1 MIFCAAVAFCF
12 YVMGMAF
19 GRMDARDIDDRVHID
34 HATRASQVFFFG
46 GVALAMLAVVQF
58 FVAGL
63 SEWHLLGI
71 GIAYGVFTVSDRYWL
86 NTSRQR
92 PPVGSDYM
100 GPSVRGRHESSYDTF
115 WWWLTRKVER
125 RYVTAEGMRTVFAR
139 TGPSPFVAAVVW
151 ECSVALLSALLI
163 TLHT

>member
-34 HATRASQVFFFG
+34 HPARAAQVFFFG
-46 GVALAMLAVVQF
+46 AIGMAALWVVQF
-58 FVAGL
+58 FMSGL
-63 SEWHLLGI
+63 SLWHMLGI
-71 GIAYGVFTVSDRYWL
+71 GIAYGVFAVSDRYWL
-86 NTSRQR
+86 NTSRMR
-92 PPVGSDYM
+92 PPVNADYM
-100 GPSVRGRHESSYDTF
+100 GPSVRGKQESWYDGL

>member
-1 MIFCAAVAFCF
+1 MIFCAATAFVF
-12 YVMGMAF
+12 YVMGMVF
-19 GRMDARDIDDRVHID
+19 GRMDARDIDARIRID
-34 HATRASQVFFFG
+34 HLERAWQVLFFAAI
-46 GVALAMLAVVQF
+46 ALALLGLVQF
-58 FVAGL
+58 FVSGL
-63 SEWHLLGI
+63 STWHVLGA

-86 NTSRQR
+86 NTSRRR
-92 PPVGSDYM
+92 PPVGADYM
-100 GPSVRGRHESSYDTF
+100 GPSVRGKHESSYDTL

-125 RYVTAEGMRTVFAR
+125 RYVTAEGMRTVYAR